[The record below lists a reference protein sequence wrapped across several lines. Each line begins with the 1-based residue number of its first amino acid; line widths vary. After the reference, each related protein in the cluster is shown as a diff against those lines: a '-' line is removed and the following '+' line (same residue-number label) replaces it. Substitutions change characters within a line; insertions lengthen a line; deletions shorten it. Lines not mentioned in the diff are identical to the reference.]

1 MSTPTMLVNLGP
13 GGMPVARR
21 QMIDDMATTD
31 QQHHLPSPAFRG
43 GPGGPG
49 INQHQ
54 LEYPQSRS
62 SMSSAGSLNRPSS
75 RTSTSSGEANSR
87 SSAMHSPSS
96 KLSFFGGRKKKQQVM
111 DEEYDDFDDDKQI
124 YASQGDISV
133 SMKDLSGL
141 RDRDRYPTMGN
152 DPSAGRTM
160 SMISS
165 FDTTPIIPMLG
176 QAEYR
181 KTMSSHRNQVLRSD
195 YPPGPMMNAGL
206 PNGFSP
212 HTHHGSPPF
221 APHGR
226 AMPSQEMARMRNMPN
241 AAGPQTAYDYSHSKP
256 VGPGALAAQ
265 GRSMS
270 LGFTGGPSPK
280 GMGPRQGN
288 MYPQHHA
295 PSDLLPAYGTPPLGP
310 VDERRSNSSERTLN
324 GARGISPSDQ
334 SYTSMAN
341 RPHPT
346 TASLEPLQS
355 HLEHPRSGSRSSS
368 KTGSS
373 YPADNSMSRPNSQSL
388 TSSSSSTS
396 SSPSLESGSTV
407 SLKPTE
413 SHSTSAREPVVTK
426 TIGVGTDHI
435 ETKDRAT
442 SPLPSRLEAH
452 EANVLPNQ
460 EILDSIPTQTP
471 PVGIMQDDQ
480 NIDLVERASSP
491 ISVSPQ
497 LSDSGHSLARST
509 PTSSSQRSP
518 VLTQHMDD
526 LKEQNLSLLNEVR
539 LVTSELADSIRREL
553 DIPESVDLEPYAG
566 LTDVEDLSLN
576 HLERAKMVIHFQAQL
591 DLERRKRQF
600 AEDKLRSSSEAH
612 SSTNLEQLYG
622 VVDLDHRLASVQN
635 QLSRKEVENEEMRR
649 ELENMK
655 EKFHELE
662 LETAGLKTGTIPELQ
677 SHVQDLE
684 LLTAAGN
691 PIELL
696 QNIEELKVE
705 NKKLTSIIEENS
717 SRGPIAEKVK
727 TIESQRDALRDALR
741 SLRERKDHEIRQY
754 AAKVRQLDSK
764 LEKERL
770 VNNQLQRKCVQGL
783 LTTSAL
789 SSPAVDSFG
798 TSDNFHLQLPSR
810 SQVGSHSSPD
820 LPLSK
825 SDKRD
830 SPARNLSP
838 IIILPFNTPSP
849 APSPVIEIGKDP
861 SWVGSSHREHLP
873 DAKFSNL
880 SAGDGE
886 SSPRSGVSLS
896 LPNGRTEQLP
906 LFLAGLS

>member
-1 MSTPTMLVNLGP
+1 MSAPTMLANIGP
-13 GGMPVARR
+13 GGMPMARR
-21 QMIDDMATTD
+21 QMIDDMGMTD

-49 INQHQ
+49 VNQHQ
-54 LEYPQSRS
+54 LEYPHSRS

-75 RTSTSSGEANSR
+75 RTSISSGEANSR
-87 SSAMHSPSS
+87 SPAMQSPSS
-96 KLSFFGGRKKKQQVM
+96 KLSFFGGRKKKQQVV
-111 DEEYDDFDDDKQI
+111 DEGYDDFDDEKEE
-124 YASQGDISV
+124 YTNQGDVSV

-152 DPSAGRTM
+152 DPNAGRTM
-160 SMISS
+160 SMTST

-176 QAEYR
+176 QSDYR
-181 KTMSSHRNQVLRSD
+181 KNVSSHRNQMLRSD
-195 YPPGPMMNAGL
+195 YPPGPMMNAGP
-206 PNGFSP
+206 PNGFP
-212 HTHHGSPPF
+212 PPTHHGSPPF
-221 APHGR
+221 GPHGR
-226 AMPSQEMARMRNMPN
+226 AMSPQEMARLRNMSN
-241 AAGPQTAYDYSHSKP
+241 SVGPQPAYDHSHPKP
-256 VGPGALAAQ
+256 IGPGALAAQ

-270 LGFTGGPSPK
+270 LGLPGGPSPK

-295 PSDLLPAYGTPPLGP
+295 PPDLLPPHGTPPLGP
-310 VDERRSNSSERTLN
+310 VEERRSNSSERVFN
-324 GARGISPSDQ
+324 GGRGISPSDQ
-334 SYTSMAN
+334 SYGSMPN
-341 RPHPT
+341 KPQPNI
-346 TASLEPLQS
+346 ASLEPSQS

-368 KTGSS
+368 KTAS
-373 YPADNSMSRPNSQSL
+373 YPADDSMSRPNSQSL
-388 TSSSSSTS
+388 TSSSSS
-396 SSPSLESGSTV
+396 SPSLESGSTIPF
-407 SLKPTE
+407 KPTE
-413 SHSTSAREPVVTK
+413 LLSTSVREPVVTK

-435 ETKDRAT
+435 ETIDRAT
-442 SPLPSRLEAH
+442 SPLLMSLESH
-452 EANVLPNQ
+452 EAKVLPNQ
-460 EILDSIPTQTP
+460 EILETIPTQTP

-491 ISVSPQ
+491 IPVSPQ
-497 LSDSGHSLARST
+497 FSDSGHVLARST
-509 PTSSSQRSP
+509 PTSTPQPSP

-553 DIPESVDLEPYAG
+553 GIPESLDLETDTG
-566 LTDVEDLSLN
+566 LNNIEDLSMN
-576 HLERAKMVIHFQAQL
+576 HLERAKMVVHFQAQL
-591 DLERRKRQF
+591 DLERRKRQI
-600 AEDKLRSSSEAH
+600 AEDKLRSLSGVH

-622 VVDLDHRLASVQN
+622 VVDLDHRLASVEN
-635 QLSRKEVENEEMRR
+635 QLSRKELENDEMRE
-649 ELENMK
+649 ELEDMK

-662 LETAGLKTGTIPELQ
+662 LETAALKTGTIPELQ

-770 VNNQLQRKCVQGL
+770 VNSQLQRKYVQGL
-783 LTTSAL
+783 ITTSAL

-798 TSDNFHLQLPSR
+798 TAGDNFHLQLPSR
-810 SQVGSHSSPD
+810 SRLGSHSSPQ
-820 LPLSK
+820 LPLFNSE
-825 SDKRD
+825 KRD
-830 SPARNLSP
+830 SPARTLSP
-838 IIILPFNTPSP
+838 IIILPFSTPSP

-861 SWVGSSHREHLP
+861 SWVSSSHREHLP
-873 DAKFSNL
+873 DTTKFSSL
-880 SAGDGE
+880 GTGDSD
-886 SSPRSGVSLS
+886 SSPRGGLSLS

-906 LFLAGLS
+906 LSLAGLS